1 MKPAATAD
9 GGAMR
14 RGFLV
19 GLVFVVALA
28 LVLVASQPTGALPEY
43 SEQTGE
49 PCAGCH
55 ISPSGGGLRT
65 PRGQAWVASG
75 RPGVVPNLTDSL
87 ALLGVRLTV
96 DEADFV
102 APSDGV
108 RTPPE
113 PPAVVPAEAA
123 PVEPGEQLRS
133 WLRTY
138 AGN

>member
-1 MKPAATAD
+1 
-9 GGAMR
+9 MR

-19 GLVFVVALA
+19 GLVLIIALA

-65 PRGQAWVASG
+65 PRGQAWVGSG

-102 APSDGV
+102 ALSDEV
-108 RTPPE
+108 RLPPE
-113 PPAVVPAEAA
+113 APEVPSEPAVLPAQAE
-123 PVEPGEQLRS
+123 ELRS

>member
-1 MKPAATAD
+1 MKPAVTAD

-65 PRGQAWVASG
+65 PRGQAWVASAK
-75 RPGVVPNLTDSL
+75 PG
-87 ALLGVRLTV
+87 
-96 DEADFV
+96 
-102 APSDGV
+102 
-108 RTPPE
+108 
-113 PPAVVPAEAA
+113 AVEK
-123 PVEPGEQLRS
+123 
-133 WLRTY
+133 
-138 AGN
+138 